1 MSKADA
7 YQFFTQ
13 LEAHL
18 NSKMP
23 APEIIRAEIKAAV
36 DRTKASDRERHSSF
50 AEGAFL
56 NRYVIGHLHSF
67 LSSEFRFS
75 SADAKRA
82 MLSESYRS
90 HPDLVSGSPVR
101 PGAHPFRK
109 VIGASPRQIM
119 EIWRGKTN
127 VKPLAR
133 NSCPD
138 LAMRTPS
145 PYRAVFEAKYLS
157 SRGAISAEAEL
168 VRNIYQAFFYLGLP
182 HLPETKTHAA
192 WDYEY
197 ACVLAYD
204 ATPDGA
210 MVQAWESL
218 PSAVKSAC
226 WTGANVYVMI
236 LRGSRVANSV

>member
-1 MSKADA
+1 
-7 YQFFTQ
+7 
-13 LEAHL
+13 
-18 NSKMP
+18 MP
-23 APEIIRAEIKAAV
+23 SPAITRAEIKAAV
-36 DRTKASDRERHSSF
+36 DRAKASDRERHSSF
-50 AEGAFL
+50 AEGALL
-56 NRYVIGHLHSF
+56 NRFIIGHLHSF
-67 LSSEFRFS
+67 LSAELGFS
-75 SADAKRA
+75 NADAKRA
-82 MLSESYRS
+82 ILSESCRS

-101 PGAHPFRK
+101 PGPHPFRK

-127 VKPLAR
+127 LQPLAR

-138 LAMRTPS
+138 LALRTPC
-145 PYRAVFEAKYLS
+145 PHRAVFEAKYLS

-168 VRNIYQAFFYLGLP
+168 VKNIYQAFFYLGLP

-204 ATPDGA
+204 ATADGV

-218 PSAVKSAC
+218 PLAVKSAC

-236 LRGSRVANSV
+236 LRGSRVPKSV